1 MDSKKY
7 SEFTNSELNLK
18 LKSLELEYNRLKI
31 LVQDMIYSMKELDDE
46 YNKIKDE
53 IRNRKQ

>member
-46 YNKIKDE
+46 YNKIKEE
-53 IRNRKQ
+53 IKNRKQ

>member
-46 YNKIKDE
+46 YNKIKEE

>member
-31 LVQDMIYSMKELDDE
+31 LVQDMIYSMTELDDE
-46 YNKIKDE
+46 YNKIKEE